1 MIEHIELSDRIYLQ
15 VKKMIFDQ
23 ELKPGQKILQE
34 KLSAELGVS
43 RTPLL
48 KALQQLENEMLVESI
63 PRRGLY
69 VKALQPQEIIDVFQ
83 IREVIEGL
91 SARLSAQ
98 RMSPAEVGELR
109 RLFAPF
115 EQQRPINRDDYAQ
128 ADRDFHDAILKAS
141 GNRVLPRL
149 EMLGNIQLLAYQV
162 GLLRSPE
169 ETLPEHLKIID
180 ALAAGDGDAAET
192 WMRSHIRR
200 SLETLH
206 NYARSVRHEDA
217 A

>member
-69 VKALQPQEIIDVFQ
+69 VKALQPQEVVDVFQ

-91 SARLSAQ
+91 SARLAAQ
-98 RMSPAEVGELR
+98 RMTPDQAEELR

-115 EQQRPINRDDYAQ
+115 EKQQPINRDEYAK
-128 ADRDFHDAILKAS
+128 ADRAFHDMLLKS
-141 GNRVLPRL
+141 GGNRVLPRL

-169 ETLPEHLKIID
+169 ETLPEHLSIID
-180 ALAAGDGDAAET
+180 ALAAGDGEAAET
-192 WMRSHIRR
+192 LMRGHIRR
-200 SLETLH
+200 SLE
-206 NYARSVRHEDA
+206 AMAKRSNASNPAEA
-217 A
+217 